1 MKTKQKVCI
10 QTKKVSF
17 KKKCIIKTQN
27 KISIQT
33 KKVSIQKKKFII
45 KTKK

>member
-10 QTKKVSF
+10 QTKKVSI
-17 KKKCIIKTQN
+17 KKTQN

-33 KKVSIQKKKFII
+33 KKVSIQ
-45 KTKK
+45 TKKSLL